1 VGATVEL
8 RHLDTLRAIAEEGS
22 FTAAAESRNTVQSNV
37 SEQIRQLEQELG
49 VQLVRRGGRKGAAL
63 TECGEIVVERA
74 RRIGLELDALRADLS
89 MLQELQT
96 GDATFG
102 VVGTASRWLVPSLVA
117 DLSRRASG
125 VHLRV
130 TEGASERLAAQVA
143 NQEMAQAVVTEPV
156 TDHRLVLEHLLDEEL
171 VGIAPDSVDV
181 GPEPVPLSRLAE
193 LNIVLPPIGNPLRT
207 EVESAAALAHVRRK
221 VLVEVDG
228 VRLIADMVTA
238 GVGAAVL
245 PATALPEG
253 KLPGV
258 RRFTL
263 AGLPPRRLA
272 LIVARDAHLSL
283 ADQAVRASVLRLV
296 AAHNSGTRLA

>member
-1 VGATVEL
+1 MEL

-37 SEQIRQLEQELG
+37 SEQVRQLEQELG

-117 DLSRRASG
+117 DLTRRASG

-171 VGIAPDSVDV
+171 VGIAPESVDV

-207 EVESAAALAHVRRK
+207 EVESAAALAHVRLK
-221 VLVEVDG
+221 VPVEVDG
-228 VRLIADMVTA
+228 VRLIADMVMA

-245 PATALPEG
+245 PATALSGGEV
-253 KLPGV
+253 PGV

-263 AGLPPRRLA
+263 AGVPPRRLA

-296 AAHNSGTRLA
+296 AAHNSGTPLV

>member
-1 VGATVEL
+1 MEL

-22 FTAAAESRNTVQSNV
+22 FTAAAESRNTVQSNI
-37 SEQIRQLEQELG
+37 SEQVRQLEAELG

-117 DLSRRASG
+117 DLTHRASG

-143 NQEMAQAVVTEPV
+143 NHEMAQAVVTEPV

-171 VGIAPDSVDV
+171 VGIAPESIDV

-193 LNIVLPPIGNPLRT
+193 FNIVLPPIGNPLRT
-207 EVESAAALAHVRRK
+207 EVESAAALAHVRLK
-221 VLVEVDG
+221 VPVEVDG
-228 VRLIADMVTA
+228 VRLIADMVMA

-245 PATALPEG
+245 PATALPAGEV
-253 KLPGV
+253 PGV

-263 AGLPPRRLA
+263 AGVPPRRLA

-296 AAHNSGTRLA
+296 AAYNAGTEPR

>member
-1 VGATVEL
+1 VEL
-8 RHLDTLRAIAEEGS
+8 RHLDTLRAISEEGS

-37 SEQIRQLEQELG
+37 SEQVRQLEQELG

-143 NQEMAQAVVTEPV
+143 NHEMAQAVVTEPV

-171 VGIAPDSVDV
+171 VGIAPESIDV

-207 EVESAAALAHVRRK
+207 EVESAAALAHVRLK
-221 VLVEVDG
+221 VPVEIDG
-228 VRLIADMVTA
+228 VRLIADLVMA

-245 PATALPEG
+245 PATALPAAV
-253 KLPGV
+253 PGV

-263 AGLPPRRLA
+263 AGVPPRRLA
-272 LIVARDAHLSL
+272 LVVARDAHLSL

-296 AAHNSGTRLA
+296 AAHNAGTDLA